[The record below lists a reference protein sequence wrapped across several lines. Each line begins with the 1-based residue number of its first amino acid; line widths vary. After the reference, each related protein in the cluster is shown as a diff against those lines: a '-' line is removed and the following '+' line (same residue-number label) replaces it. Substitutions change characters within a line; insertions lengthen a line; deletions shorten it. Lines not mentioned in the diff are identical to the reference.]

1 MYSGLCE
8 CKLFD
13 FPEKRILQVTNDW
26 LVEARTVRAVREM
39 DPT

>member
-13 FPEKRILQVTNDW
+13 FPENDILQVTLIGW
-26 LVEARTVRAVREM
+26 LNHVR
-39 DPT
+39 

>member
-13 FPEKRILQVTNDW
+13 FPEKRILQVTLIGW
-26 LVEARTVRAVREM
+26 LKHVR
-39 DPT
+39 